1 MMQVSF
7 HNTCLHIPIY
17 KCNLIEFN
25 LHRTHNLN
33 DIFSGDNINGI
44 VDTIKDLEIDM
55 EESENITTNFYEVL
69 NYSLELQRQS
79 PLSENSSFIS
89 RLVIITDGKFE
100 GMEGS

>member
-1 MMQVSF
+1 MQSLV
-7 HNTCLHIPIY
+7 
-17 KCNLIEFN
+17 EFN
-25 LHRTHNLN
+25 LHRAHNLN
-33 DIFSGDNINGI
+33 DYFSGDNINGI
-44 VDTIKDLEIDM
+44 VDIIKDIEIDM